1 MTFENQKFDLTDNE
15 LEFAN
20 SNPQLFEK
28 YLDYCNN
35 SLDVKK
41 KMIEAHLKELD
52 IDAARAES
60 NKQFWEDLATIGAV
74 GLAGI
79 INHLS
84 NKE

>member
-1 MTFENQKFDLTDNE
+1 
-15 LEFAN
+15 
-20 SNPQLFEK
+20 
-28 YLDYCNN
+28 
-35 SLDVKK
+35 
-41 KMIEAHLKELD
+41 MIEAHLKELD